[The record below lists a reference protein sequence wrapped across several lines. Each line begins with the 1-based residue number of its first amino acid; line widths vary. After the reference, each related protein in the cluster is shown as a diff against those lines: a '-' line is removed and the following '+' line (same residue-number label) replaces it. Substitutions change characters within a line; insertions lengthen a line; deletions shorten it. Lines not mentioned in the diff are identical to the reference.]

1 MILGK
6 QTKKMHLRTDHMST
20 FAVLEDIKMQDV
32 FLITEVGLV
41 MTKWQ

>member
-1 MILGK
+1 
-6 QTKKMHLRTDHMST
+6 MHLRIDYMST

-32 FLITEVGLV
+32 FLIAEVGLV